1 MLTPTEILEVV
12 DTMQPIVDELKNW
25 ITRDIIRRMMAR
37 FKREEDFT
45 LTGTDEWQV
54 EVYKAAG
61 GHYEALQREI
71 QRFTKKSDREVKEIF
86 EDIGV
91 RAWEGDNAFYAN
103 YGFDSVSLF
112 ESESMLRLL
121 EDTYKR
127 TNGEI
132 HNLTRTTAEM
142 SQQKLIKA
150 LDSAH
155 FKVMSGAQSYTQAVK
170 DAVNEII
177 DTQATVRYPSGHI
190 DTIETAILRAVR
202 TGTGQASGNITM
214 QGLIDRD
221 WDLIRVSA
229 HLGARYGDGGQNPSN
244 HFWWQGKL
252 YSRTGRTKEY
262 PLFEEATGYG
272 TGEGLCGWNCRHS
285 FGPGDPNHNP
295 YKDFDEEENKK
306 AYDLSQKQRRA
317 ESRIRKTKTKLIGLR
332 EAIDNAQDEKVKE
345 NLQEE
350 YNKEA
355 SKLTRYNAQYDK
367 FCKDNN
373 LKKLNDR
380 ISVAKWNRSEAA
392 KARKAANNAN
402 RKAANN
408 VNSVDK
414 SAENGIIKIGS
425 ERGIDNQMSLAEEK
439 RTVAGNRKSSFY
451 VLNAKDIEYVKS
463 EIVAIGA
470 NEEDF
475 VFNSDITRGTCF
487 LASDGKIHIKGNIFP
502 DEYSSHPR
510 DKLSIRAVL
519 AHEYYGHRPYRKQ
532 YLAEDNDTSPEAMDR
547 ILSRAWA
554 DEFRASYMA
563 AKNAPNLTKKDRV
576 LLIQDSLSRAEEAG
590 VTIKYNDFIRRVL
603 YG

>member
-1 MLTPTEILEVV
+1 
-12 DTMQPIVDELKNW
+12 
-25 ITRDIIRRMMAR
+25 
-37 FKREEDFT
+37 
-45 LTGTDEWQV
+45 
-54 EVYKAAG
+54 
-61 GHYEALQREI
+61 
-71 QRFTKKSDREVKEIF
+71 
-86 EDIGV
+86 
-91 RAWEGDNAFYAN
+91 
-103 YGFDSVSLF
+103 
-112 ESESMLRLL
+112 MLRLL

-150 LDSAH
+150 LDTAH

-262 PLFEEATGYG
+262 PLFEEVTGYG

-317 ESRIRKTKTKLIGLR
+317 ESRIRKTKSKLIGLR

-345 NLQEE
+345 ALQEE

-355 SKLTRYNAQYDK
+355 AKLTKYNAQYDK

-392 KARKAANNAN
+392 KARKAANNA
-402 RKAANN
+402 K
-408 VNSVDK
+408 SVDK
-414 SAENGIIKIGS
+414 SAENNIIKGKRLNNIYTYGKRNERPLSEAEIEEAKKAAYRQGYRGEIIYSDNSNTSFHGSVEGEKFHYLVIGTDAYPS
-425 ERGIDNQMSLAEEK
+425 QKNGG
-439 RTVAGNRKSSFY
+439 T
-451 VLNAKDIEYVKS
+451 
-463 EIVAIGA
+463 A
-470 NEEDF
+470 NERVSLNGCMAHE
-475 VFNSDITRGTCF
+475 IIGHYETWKKGT
-487 LASDGKIHIKGNIFP
+487 AKNIAVL
-502 DEYSSHPR
+502 DEAQA
-510 DKLSIRAVL
+510 SIRAAKFGVDL
-519 AHEYYGHRPYRKQ
+519 TTEERNILWQDAY
-532 YLAEDNDTSPEAMDR
+532 DR
-547 ILSRAWA
+547 L
-554 DEFRASYMA
+554 
-563 AKNAPNLTKKDRV
+563 NH
-576 LLIQDSLSRAEEAG
+576 AG
-590 VTIKYNDFIRRVL
+590 YKFDDVKYDLDIWVR
-603 YG
+603 

>member
-1 MLTPTEILEVV
+1 MLTPTELLEVV

-45 LTGTDEWQV
+45 LTGTDEWQI
-54 EVYKAAG
+54 EIYKAAG
-61 GHYEALQREI
+61 GHYEALQHEI

-132 HNLTRTTAEM
+132 HNLTLTTAEM

-177 DTQATVRYPSGHI
+177 DTQANVRYPSGHI

-306 AYDLSQKQRRA
+306 VYDLSQKQRRA
-317 ESRIRKTKTKLIGLR
+317 ESRIRKTKSKLIGLR

-345 NLQEE
+345 ALQEE

-355 SKLTRYNAQYDK
+355 ATLTKYNAQYDK
-367 FCKDNN
+367 FCNDNN
-373 LKKLNDR
+373 LRKLNDR
-380 ISVAKWNRSEAA
+380 ISVAKWNRSESA
-392 KARKAANNAN
+392 KARGRANTEYREWSKSSGINTDPKTLAKYYDMKYNNPEEYELFQGYINAVN
-402 RKAANN
+402 KGDISPLIGYDLYKNTANEISQKLVGVVTKDGVEIKSFVPHFIDRTIGQTSEPHGGMRQGTPIEHSIEALTNGAISESYVRK
-408 VNSVDK
+408 
-414 SAENGIIKIGS
+414 IKRGS
-425 ERGIDNQMSLAEEK
+425 EYFDDKRQSYIGTHARVVISLTENK
-439 RTVAGNRKSSFY
+439 
-451 VLNAKDIEYVKS
+451 
-463 EIVAIGA
+463 
-470 NEEDF
+470 
-475 VFNSDITRGTCF
+475 
-487 LASDGKIHIKGNIFP
+487 
-502 DEYSSHPR
+502 
-510 DKLSIRAVL
+510 
-519 AHEYYGHRPYRKQ
+519 
-532 YLAEDNDTSPEAMDR
+532 
-547 ILSRAWA
+547 
-554 DEFRASYMA
+554 
-563 AKNAPNLTKKDRV
+563 
-576 LLIQDSLSRAEEAG
+576 LIQANL
-590 VTIKYNDFIRRVL
+590 IR
-603 YG
+603 

>member
-1 MLTPTEILEVV
+1 MLTPTELLEVV
-12 DTMQPIVDELKNW
+12 DTMQPVVDELKNW

-45 LTGTDEWQV
+45 LTGTDEWQI

-71 QRFTKKSDREVKEIF
+71 QCFTKKSDREVKEIF

-150 LDSAH
+150 LDTAH

-202 TGTGQASGNITM
+202 TGTGQASGNMTM

-317 ESRIRKTKTKLIGLR
+317 ESRIRKTKTKIIGLR

-345 NLQEE
+345 ALQEE

-355 SKLTRYNAQYDK
+355 AKLTKYNAQYDK
-367 FCKDNN
+367 VCKDNN
-373 LKKLNDR
+373 LRKLNDR

-392 KARKAANNAN
+392 KARKVANVEYRDWSKSLGINTDPKTHAKYYDMKYNNLKEYEWFQGYINAVN
-402 RKAANN
+402 KGDISPLIGYDLYKNTTNEISQKLVGVVTKDGIEIKSFATHFVDRTLGQTSETHTDMRQGTPIEHSIEALTNGAISEPYIRK
-408 VNSVDK
+408 
-414 SAENGIIKIGS
+414 IKRGS
-425 ERGIDNQMSLAEEK
+425 EYIDDLRQRYTGTRAKVTLSLTK
-439 RTVAGNRKSSFY
+439 NKLIQTNPRK
-451 VLNAKDIEYVKS
+451 
-463 EIVAIGA
+463 
-470 NEEDF
+470 
-475 VFNSDITRGTCF
+475 T
-487 LASDGKIHIKGNIFP
+487 KGN
-502 DEYSSHPR
+502 
-510 DKLSIRAVL
+510 
-519 AHEYYGHRPYRKQ
+519 
-532 YLAEDNDTSPEAMDR
+532 
-547 ILSRAWA
+547 
-554 DEFRASYMA
+554 
-563 AKNAPNLTKKDRV
+563 
-576 LLIQDSLSRAEEAG
+576 
-590 VTIKYNDFIRRVL
+590 
-603 YG
+603 